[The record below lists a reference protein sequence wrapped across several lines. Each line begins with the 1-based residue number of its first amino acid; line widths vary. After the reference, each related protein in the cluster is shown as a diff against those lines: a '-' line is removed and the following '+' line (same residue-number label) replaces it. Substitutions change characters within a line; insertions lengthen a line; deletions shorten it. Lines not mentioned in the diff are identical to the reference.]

1 VDDYTNERFLDIIL
15 NEYPEYQNYIFDNID
30 EDAQSVSM
38 EAITLAK
45 FPGVRIDLVIIKE
58 EYDAG

>member
-1 VDDYTNERFLDIIL
+1 MDDYTNERFLDIIL